1 MPIAA
6 TVAPNTVV
14 AISYAVATA
23 DGELIDRSQPGS
35 PLTYLH
41 GHGQIIGGL
50 EAALV
55 GRDVGEKVEAKIPP
69 DQAYGVREDGL
80 DLEVPREA
88 FPKDAPLEPGFRFQ
102 ADHPTEEGRQI
113 VFTVH
118 EIEGDTVRVSGNHP
132 LAGQT
137 LHFQVE
143 IISVRAATAE
153 EISHGH
159 VHGEGGHH
167 H

>member
-6 TVAPNTVV
+6 NSVVSIDYSVA
-14 AISYAVATA
+14 SS
-23 DGELIDRSQPGS
+23 DGQLIDRSQPGQ
-35 PLTYLH
+35 PLLYIH
-41 GHGQIIGGL
+41 GSGQIIAGL

-55 GRDVGEKVEAKIPP
+55 GHEVGDKVEATIAPE
-69 DQAYGVREDGL
+69 QGYGVREEGL

-88 FPKDAPLEPGFRFQ
+88 FPEDAPLEEGFRFQ

-137 LHFQVE
+137 LSFQVKVVA
-143 IISVRAATAE
+143 IRAATAE
-153 EISHGH
+153 ELAHGH